1 VLKPIYLE
9 MKAEDMNEGYDE
21 VTELFIQAE
30 AKRQS
35 KLKKQKRNLRV
46 MENATNFLSPSKN
59 NGCK

>member
-1 VLKPIYLE
+1 